1 MPQNNYP
8 MAQAASQHK
17 WSEEEDGY
25 SKHPHPHIIDWDNQW
40 LVVGW
45 TWGQR
50 HLTCNLPR
58 WKLGITRTPMNHGSR
73 RCPTAAM
80 VSHSRRRGI
89 QQSSNM
95 LCDKSTSWNLYY
107 LFNLH
112 DASLM
117 HHVYFHCP
125 RRCHKERPIWRL
137 RCTRYAAIFKGCIWT
152 MFFCRGRAKRC
163 LEELKI
169 APPCNLLHFDKFA
182 GHSAISRPHRALKLK
197 WYYQRV
203 NINYTLL
210 VLFQRLAVSA
220 DGAVIFQWGVSKN
233 WCCWRWQG
241 HDGRLAG

>member
-1 MPQNNYP
+1 MTRNNYP

-58 WKLGITRTPMNHGSR
+58 WKLGITRTPMNHGGR

-80 VSHSRRRGI
+80 VSHSRRQGI

-112 DASLM
+112 DESLM
-117 HHVYFHCP
+117 HHVYFNRP

-137 RCTRYAAIFKGCIWT
+137 RRTRYAAILKGCIWT
-152 MFFCRGRAKRC
+152 MFFCRGRGWWSCNFSIGGQQKLMLLAMAGSWWEFGWVGSIFGPKRQP
-163 LEELKI
+163 KI
-169 APPCNLLHFDKFA
+169 F
-182 GHSAISRPHRALKLK
+182 
-197 WYYQRV
+197 
-203 NINYTLL
+203 
-210 VLFQRLAVSA
+210 VLSF
-220 DGAVIFQWGVSKN
+220 G
-233 WCCWRWQG
+233 
-241 HDGRLAG
+241 